1 MSHHSVTVSLSP
13 SCIDLLTKEDRE
25 KDPGCRLA
33 AAIAYFLAED
43 SSEEAGHIYPKFRR
57 EEDDRGPARVLSL
70 AISVDLWRRFT
81 TEAERQRV
89 SPDQLL
95 EHAALFFA
103 AQEDA
108 GRVAERFAGDL
119 GESA

>member
-1 MSHHSVTVSLSP
+1 MPHSVTVALRL
-13 SCIDLLTKEDRE
+13 SCIDLLIKEGE
-25 KDPGCRLA
+25 DPGCRLA

-43 SSEEAGHIYPKFRR
+43 SSEVAGHAYPEFRR
-57 EEDDRGPARVLSL
+57 EEKDAGLSRAL
-70 AISVDLWRRFT
+70 SIAIPVELWRRFKA
-81 TEAERQRV
+81 EAERERV
-89 SPDQLL
+89 SPDRLL

-108 GRVAERFAGDL
+108 GRVAEWLAEDL